1 MLKRNLTMLIAVGL
15 LGANV
20 SFAAAGTGTFPP
32 STEDTLYRMLP
43 AQEQYFKQREAANPN
58 PTGTTGSPFPMSTE
72 DQLYE
77 LLPAQARYL
86 DQRAAILAQELAGQ
100 GTVVNITAST
110 KYINAEHDGI
120 LVIKNDKGQ
129 SFTWKADTLGEAV
142 IPLKA
147 IAPQD
152 FAAGQT
158 RVFVRHPLAHTS
170 GS

>member
-20 SFAAAGTGTFPP
+20 NFAAAGESPFPP
-32 STEDTLYRMLP
+32 STEDILYRLLP
-43 AQEQYFKQREAANPN
+43 AQEQYFDQREAANPN
-58 PTGTTGSPFPMSTE
+58 PTGATGSPFPMSTE

-77 LLPAQARYL
+77 PLPA
-86 DQRAAILAQELAGQ
+86 LAQYLEQQAIKVAQ
-100 GTVVNITAST
+100 ESANQKTVNITAST
-110 KYINAEHDGI
+110 KYINAEHLGV

-129 SFTWKADTLGEAV
+129 SFTWKADSLGEAD

-147 IAPQD
+147 IAPKD
-152 FAAGQT
+152 FDAGQT
-158 RVFVRHPLAHTS
+158 RVVVRHPLEHTS